1 MTLGALQVPGDPRQ
15 ILGLILA
22 AAMLLA
28 GLLAL
33 VYRRPQRRHLAVRI
47 IMTSIAVMALLLMAL
62 QPRWS
67 ARARSQNGLLLT
79 PGAPLGHAKALQATL
94 NAQTFLLA
102 TADTAT
108 WASSL
113 DDFNVIPDAAYLK
126 RHHAGIDTLHV
137 AGHGL
142 AEHDWEALAG
152 INIIYHAAALAAGIK
167 HMHWQRNLMAGQRL
181 HIRGVLA
188 PSQHKE
194 GWLYLSDPGGVI
206 DSLEIDSSRETPF
219 QFSLA
224 PHDTGRFL
232 YEMHFSAPAG
242 NEMWR
247 EKFAVV
253 VAPPPA
259 LHILVIEASPNFE
272 TAYLMR
278 WLAKQKNAVACRTT
292 ISRERHRFAFLN
304 HAKVDLLRL
313 NPSLL
318 KRYDLLLIDGRAL
331 RDLSASERAS
341 LREAIA
347 QNGLGV
353 LLMPDEIVLNRE
365 QQNFSGHE
373 FFLNF
378 KLTPFADLEERLVKP
393 GWPGQSGNAAP
404 ALPAEP
410 FGIEYNWNLKPLIK
424 DEHDRILA
432 AANRR
437 GKGWIALQLV
447 RDSYRWILAGASAHY
462 AAYWSHLLA
471 EISRSLSDEKWD
483 LPETKPI
490 IVDHPLRLRLTTE
503 SSLPVGIIATENGE
517 TDSLYLRQDAGEA
530 THWWGTYWPRESGWH
545 EIATLNGVAQWFY
558 VYEKNAWQTWQET
571 EKIAATERY
580 VWRQE
585 NRVKQSEESTQT
597 QTAAIPLLIFFLM
610 FLGSCSYLWL
620 ERKL

>member
-1 MTLGALQVPGDPRQ
+1 MTLGALHVPGDPRQ
-15 ILGLILA
+15 ILGLILV

-47 IMTSIAVMALLLMAL
+47 IMTIIAVMALLLMAL

-79 PGAPLGHAKALQATL
+79 PGAPLDHAKALQATL

-113 DDFNVIPDAAYLK
+113 DDFKVIPDAAYLK

-142 AEHDWEALAG
+142 ADYDWEALVG
-152 INIIYHAAALAAGIK
+152 INIIHHAGPLAAGIK

-224 PHDTGRFL
+224 PRDTGRFL
-232 YEMHFSAPAG
+232 YEMYFNAPA
-242 NEMWR
+242 EKAMWR
-247 EKFAVV
+247 EEFEVIV
-253 VAPPPA
+253 TPPPV
-259 LHILVIEASPNFE
+259 LHILVIEAAPNFE

-278 WLAKQKNAVACRTT
+278 WLAKQNHAVASRTT

-318 KRYDLLLIDGRAL
+318 KRYDLLLIEGRAL

-393 GWPGQSGNAAP
+393 KWPSGGDDATT

-410 FGIEYNWNLKPLIK
+410 FEIAYNWNLKPLIK

-432 AANRR
+432 AAHRR

-471 EISRSLSDEKWD
+471 EISRSPSEEKWE
-483 LPETKPI
+483 LPETKPL
-490 IVDHPLRLRLTTE
+490 IVDQPLQVRLATGASFPIGT
-503 SSLPVGIIATENGE
+503 IATENGE
-517 TDSLYLRQDAGEA
+517 TDSLYLRQDAGET

-545 EIATLNGVAQWFY
+545 KIATPNGVSQWFY
-558 VYEKNAWQTWQET
+558 VYEKHAWQTWQET
-571 EKIAATERY
+571 EKVAATERY

-585 NRVKQSEESTQT
+585 NHVKQSEESTQT

-610 FLGSCSYLWL
+610 FLGSCAYLWL

>member
-1 MTLGALQVPGDPRQ
+1 MTLGALHVPGDPRQ

-33 VYRRPQRRHLAVRI
+33 VYRRPQRRHLAARI
-47 IMTSIAVMALLLMAL
+47 VITIIAVMALLLMAL

-67 ARARSQNGLLLT
+67 GRARSQNGLLLT
-79 PGAPLGHAKALQATL
+79 PGAPMDQAKALQATL
-94 NAQTFLLA
+94 NAQSFLLA
-102 TADTAT
+102 TADTSA

-113 DDFNVIPDAAYLK
+113 ADFKVIPDAAYLK

-137 AGHGL
+137 VGHGL
-142 AEHDWEALAG
+142 ADYDWEALAG
-152 INIIYHAAALAAGIK
+152 INIIHHAAPLAAGIK
-167 HMHWQRNLMAGQRL
+167 QMHWQRNLVAGQRL
-181 HIRGVLA
+181 HIRGVLVS
-188 PSQHKE
+188 SQSEK
-194 GWLYLSDPGGVI
+194 GRFYVSGPGGVI

-224 PHDTGRFL
+224 PRDTGRFL
-232 YEMHFSAPAG
+232 YEMYFNAPAG
-242 NEMWR
+242 KAMWR
-247 EKFAVV
+247 EEFEVV
-253 VAPPPA
+253 VTPPPT

-378 KLTPFADLEERLVKP
+378 KLAAFPDLEERLVKP
-393 GWPGQSGNAAP
+393 RWPSGGDDATT

-410 FGIEYNWNLKPLIK
+410 FEIAYNWNLKPLIK

-432 AANRR
+432 AAHQR
-437 GKGWIALQLV
+437 GKGRIALQLV
-447 RDSYRWILAGASAHY
+447 RDSYRWILTGASEQY
-462 AAYWSHLLA
+462 AAYWSHVLA

-483 LPETKPI
+483 LPKTKPL
-490 IVDHPLRLRLTTE
+490 IVDQPLQVRLATE
-503 SSLPVGIIATENGE
+503 SSFPVGIIATENGE
-517 TDSLYLRQDAGEA
+517 TDSLYLRQDASEA

-545 EIATLNGVAQWFY
+545 KIATLDGATQWFY
-558 VYEKNAWQTWQET
+558 VYEKNAWQTWQEA

-610 FLGSCSYLWL
+610 FLGSCAYLWL

>member
-1 MTLGALQVPGDPRQ
+1 MTLGALHVPGDLRQ
-15 ILGLILA
+15 ILGLILVA
-22 AAMLLA
+22 ALLLA

-33 VYRRPQRRHLAVRI
+33 VYRRPQRRHLTVRI
-47 IMTSIAVMALLLMAL
+47 IMTIIAVMALLLMAL
-62 QPRWS
+62 QPRWP

-79 PGAPLGHAKALQATL
+79 PGASLDHAKALQATL

-102 TADTAT
+102 TADTAA

-126 RHHAGIDTLHV
+126 RHHANIDTLHV
-137 AGHGL
+137 VGHGL
-142 AEHDWEALAG
+142 ADYDWEALAG
-152 INIIYHAAALAAGIK
+152 INIIHHAAPLSAGIK
-167 HMHWQRNLMAGQRL
+167 QMHWQRNLMAGQRL
-181 HIRGVLA
+181 HIRGMLV
-188 PSQHKE
+188 PSPHEE
-194 GWLYLSDPGGVI
+194 GWLYLSDPGGVV
-206 DSLEIDSSRETPF
+206 DSLEIASTQETPF
-219 QFSLA
+219 QFSVV

-232 YEMHFSAPAG
+232 YEMYFNSPAG
-242 NEMWR
+242 EKKWR
-247 EKFAVV
+247 EKFEVV
-253 VAPPPA
+253 VAQPPT
-259 LHILVIEASPNFE
+259 LHILVLEVAPNFE
-272 TAYLMR
+272 TKYLMR
-278 WLAKQKNAVACRTT
+278 WLAKQNNAIAGRTT

-353 LLMPDEIVLNRE
+353 LLMPDEILLNRE

-378 KLTPFADLEERLVKP
+378 KLAPFADLEERLVKP
-393 GWPGQSGNAAP
+393 KWPDGGDDATT

-410 FGIEYNWNLKPLIK
+410 FEIAYNWNLKPLIK

-432 AANRR
+432 AAHRR
-437 GKGWIALQLV
+437 GQGWIALQLV

-462 AAYWSHLLA
+462 AAYWSHVLA
-471 EISRSLSDEKWD
+471 EISRSPSEEKWE
-483 LPETKPI
+483 LPKTKPL
-490 IVDHPLRLRLTTE
+490 IVDQPLQVRLATE
-503 SSLPVGIIATENGE
+503 ASLPVGIIATENGR
-517 TDSLYLRQDAGEA
+517 TDSLYLRQDAGEP

-545 EIATLNGVAQWFY
+545 KFATPNGVSQWFY
-558 VYEKNAWQTWQET
+558 VYEKNAWQTWQEAG
-571 EKIAATERY
+571 KVAAMERL
-580 VWRQE
+580 VWRKE
-585 NRVKQSEESTQT
+585 HREKESEKSRQA
-597 QTAAIPLLIFFLM
+597 QTAAIPLLVFFLM
-610 FLGSCSYLWL
+610 FLGSCAYLWL